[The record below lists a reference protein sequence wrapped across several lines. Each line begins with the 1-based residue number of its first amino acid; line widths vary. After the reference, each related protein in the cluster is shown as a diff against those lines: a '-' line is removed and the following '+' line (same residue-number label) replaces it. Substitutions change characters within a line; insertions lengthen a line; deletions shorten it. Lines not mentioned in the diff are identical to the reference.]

1 MSIQDKVAYIKQIIN
16 LVCEVVPTLIG
27 LVKQIVELIVK
38 IQES

>member
-1 MSIQDKVAYIKQIIN
+1 MSLQDKVVYIKQIIN
-16 LVCEVVPTLIG
+16 LVCEVVPTLIS